1 MIYTVSAPTKR
12 VVVAY
17 AKWKGLAEKPVRT
30 FMLDGW
36 SLPSLRF
43 TVLYQAQAACVDLA
57 MVSGSVAPFK
67 PHNVLITE
75 FFDDPENLPSVVL
88 AN

>member
-1 MIYTVSAPTKR
+1 
-12 VVVAY
+12 
-17 AKWKGLAEKPVRT
+17 
-30 FMLDGW
+30 MLDGW

-75 FFDDPENLPSVVL
+75 FFDDPENLPS
-88 AN
+88 